1 MEKENS
7 ERNAEDK
14 ALNDRID
21 KEIRDRQDA
30 VSSLESRSGEK
41 MQFFSVGFL
50 QSRNIV
56 KSVLNL

>member
-30 VSSLESRSGEK
+30 VSNLESRSGQK
-41 MQFFSVGFL
+41 MHFFMLAFYNQGIL
-50 QSRNIV
+50 
-56 KSVLNL
+56 

>member
-30 VSSLESRSGEK
+30 VSNLESRSGQK
-41 MQFFSVGFL
+41 GNFFLLAFYNQGIL
-50 QSRNIV
+50 
-56 KSVLNL
+56 